1 MRGLGC
7 ICDETDLN
15 LSGSGGRIQ
24 IVTSEKETSG
34 ETVLGEVCSLQHLV
48 ITFSVF
54 RCHEEE
60 RDPGQ
65 AAELLQD
72 T

>member
-24 IVTSEKETSG
+24 IVTIEKETSG
-34 ETVLGEVCSLQHLV
+34 ETVLGEALQSP
-48 ITFSVF
+48 TP
-54 RCHEEE
+54 
-60 RDPGQ
+60 RDNF
-65 AAELLQD
+65 LCLQMP
-72 T
+72 

>member
-24 IVTSEKETSG
+24 IVTSEKETQG
-34 ETVLGEVCSLQHLV
+34 ETVLGEALQSSN
-48 ITFSVF
+48 TS
-54 RCHEEE
+54 
-60 RDPGQ
+60 
-65 AAELLQD
+65 
-72 T
+72 